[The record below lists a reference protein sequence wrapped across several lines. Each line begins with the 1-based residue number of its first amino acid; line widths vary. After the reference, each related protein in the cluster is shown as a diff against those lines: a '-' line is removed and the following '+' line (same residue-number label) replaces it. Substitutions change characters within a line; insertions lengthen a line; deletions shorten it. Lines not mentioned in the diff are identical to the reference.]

1 MSRHSASAR
10 RSVPLLAGI
19 GLAGA
24 LLLSACGSA
33 TVSSSTSNSQEP
45 TSASVSAAAEA
56 ASGTAAT
63 GDVKIGFI
71 SKTET
76 NPFFVK
82 MKEGALKAA
91 DEAGVQLLTAT
102 GKFDGDNESQITA
115 IENMTA
121 EGVKGILL
129 APSDSKAI
137 VPAVEAARQAGVV
150 VIVLDSP
157 LDPQDASDA
166 LFATDNAKAGLLIG
180 EWAKAKFAG
189 KPATIATLDYTPG
202 VAVGNLRHDG
212 FLQGFG
218 ISEGD
223 PSIVCSQDSG
233 GDQAKGQTVM
243 ENCLQGN
250 PDINLVYTI
259 NEPAALGAYTAI
271 EAAGKQNDI
280 TIVSV
285 DGGCTG
291 IGGVVDGK
299 IDATSQQFPL
309 LMAKQGVEALVAYAN
324 GGPKPTGYTDT
335 GVKLITNDPQ
345 PGVTSEDTAS
355 GLENCW
361 G

>member
-1 MSRHSASAR
+1 MSHRLR
-10 RSVPLLAGI
+10 TGI
-19 GLAGA
+19 FTALGLGA
-24 LLLSACGSA
+24 AIALTACGSA
-33 TVSSSTSNSQEP
+33 TVSGSSSS
-45 TSASVSAAAEA
+45 SSAAPPGASSGETVTGEA
-56 ASGTAAT
+56 SPAAADAAVT
-63 GDVKIGFI
+63 VGLIT
-71 SKTET
+71 KTET

-82 MKEGALKAA
+82 MKEGAQQAA
-91 DEAGVQLLTAT
+91 QAAGVELVTAT

-115 IENMTA
+115 IENMVA
-121 EGVKGILL
+121 SGVTGILL

-137 VPAVEAARQAGVV
+137 VPAVEAAREQGVV

-166 LFATDNAKAGLLIG
+166 LFATDNAKAGVLIG

-189 KPATIATLDYTPG
+189 KTPVIATLDYTPG
-202 VAVGNLRHDG
+202 VAVGTLRHDG
-212 FLQGFG
+212 FLSGFG

-243 ENCLQGN
+243 ENCLQAN

-271 EAAGKQNDI
+271 EAAGKQDQI

-291 IGGVVDGK
+291 IQGVVDGK
-299 IDATSQQFPL
+299 IDATSQQYPL
-309 LMAKQGVEALVAYAN
+309 KMAEKGVQALVDFAA
-324 GGPKPTGYTDT
+324 GGAKPTGYTDT
-335 GVKLITNDPQ
+335 GVTLITDDPQ
-345 PGVTSEDTAS
+345 TGVSSEDTGY